1 MNVFN
6 EPSYEQFEQMNQI
19 LQSIADKE
27 RIIQDLTNSPGP
39 KVLSRGD
46 TQAGFYG
53 FVWPN
58 EMGTIDSNPSGS
70 QEYNGTNLALALGIS
85 RGKTY
90 NSDVPLIKFHYK
102 GKVLLIPLT

>member
-1 MNVFN
+1 MNALN
-6 EPSYEQFEQMNQI
+6 LPTAEQFEKMNQI

-58 EMGTIDSNPSGS
+58 EMGTIDSNPSGN
-70 QEYNGTNLALALGIS
+70 QEYNGANLALALGIS
-85 RGKTY
+85 RGTAY
-90 NSDVPLIKFHYK
+90 NSNVPLMKFHYK
-102 GKVLLIPLT
+102 G